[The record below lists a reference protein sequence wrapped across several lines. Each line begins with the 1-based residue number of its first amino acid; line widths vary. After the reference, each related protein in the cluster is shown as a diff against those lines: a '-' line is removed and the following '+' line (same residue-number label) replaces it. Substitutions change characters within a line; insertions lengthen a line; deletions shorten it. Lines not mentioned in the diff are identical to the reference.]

1 MPTTVARGP
10 SHTDEDINRA
20 IRKETQARLSYFAK
34 HPEKIDERLEE
45 LDREW
50 DIERALE
57 ANASS
62 VALVGLAL
70 GLTSDRR
77 WLALPVLVSGFLL
90 QHALQGWCPPLPLLR
105 RLSFRT
111 AEEIGQ
117 ERNALKALRGDFDK
131 VKKADNK
138 VQEAARA
145 AGLGCEMHGRTVH

>member
-1 MPTTVARGP
+1 MPSTLARAP
-10 SHTDEDINRA
+10 RLTDEDISRA
-20 IRKETQARLSYFAK
+20 IRTKTQARLSYLSK
-34 HPEKIDERLEE
+34 HPDKIDERLEE

-77 WLALPVLVSGFLL
+77 WLGLPVLVSGFLL

-105 RLSFRT
+105 GLGFRT

-131 VKKADNK
+131 VKKANNK
-138 VQEAARA
+138 VREAARA
-145 AGLGCEMHGRTVH
+145 AGMGYEIHGRMVH

>member
-1 MPTTVARGP
+1 MPSTVARVQQN
-10 SHTDEDINRA
+10 TDEDINRA
-20 IRKETQARLSYFAK
+20 IRKETQARLSLYAK

-45 LDREW
+45 LDQEW

-70 GLTSDRR
+70 GLTADRR

-105 RLSFRT
+105 RLGIRT
-111 AEEIGQ
+111 AEEISQ

-131 VKKADNK
+131 VKKAGDK

-145 AGLGCEMHGRTVH
+145 AGLGEETHGRTMH

>member
-1 MPTTVARGP
+1 MPTTVARVAQN
-10 SHTDEDINRA
+10 TDEDINRA
-20 IRKETQARLSYFAK
+20 IRKETEARLSHFAK
-34 HPEKIDERLEE
+34 HPEKIDDRLEE

-57 ANASS
+57 ANAAS
-62 VALVGLAL
+62 VALAGLAL

-105 RLSFRT
+105 RLAFRT
-111 AEEIGQ
+111 AEEISQ

-131 VKKADNK
+131 VKKAHDK

>member
-1 MPTTVARGP
+1 MPTTAARVP
-10 SHTDEDINRA
+10 QNRDEDINRA
-20 IRKETQARLSYFAK
+20 IRKEAQARLAHFAK
-34 HPEKIDERLEE
+34 HPEKIDDRLDE

-62 VALVGLAL
+62 VALVGLTL
-70 GLTSDRR
+70 GLTADRR

-90 QHALQGWCPPLPLLR
+90 QHAIQGWCPPLPLLR
-105 RLSFRT
+105 RLGFRT

-131 VKKADNK
+131 VKKAGNR
-138 VQEAARA
+138 VHEAARA
-145 AGLGCEMHGRTVH
+145 AGLGCDTHGRTAH

>member
-1 MPTTVARGP
+1 MPTTVARVAQN
-10 SHTDEDINRA
+10 TDEDINRA
-20 IRKETQARLSYFAK
+20 SRKETQARLSYFAK
-34 HPEKIDERLEE
+34 PPEKIDERLEE

-62 VALVGLAL
+62 LALVGLAL

-105 RLSFRT
+105 RLGLRT
-111 AEEIGQ
+111 AEEISQ

-131 VKKADNK
+131 VKKAGTR
-138 VQEAARA
+138 VQEAA